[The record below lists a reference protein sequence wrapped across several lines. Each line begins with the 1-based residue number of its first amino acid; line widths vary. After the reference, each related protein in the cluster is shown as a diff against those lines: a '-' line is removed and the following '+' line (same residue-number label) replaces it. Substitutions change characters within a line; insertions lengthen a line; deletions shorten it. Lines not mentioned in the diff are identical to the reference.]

1 MLTSFF
7 GKSNPINY
15 LILAVLVFAGYFVS
29 IFKLE
34 KIELDWS
41 SWLEYIGFAIATVF
55 LMLLLDFI
63 IRKNH
68 LTKNN
73 TFGIL
78 LFSCFLLALPVIFL
92 SHHILVA
99 TLFLLLAL
107 RRILSIR
114 SEKHIE
120 KKILDASIWITFASF
135 FYFWSLFFFL
145 LLYFAMLRRRDTKFK
160 ELLIPIVGF
169 AVMFILAI
177 CYYLLVSDSFAW
189 LTEWRLATSF
199 DFSAYNQISIL
210 LPITVIIAL
219 LIWSGI
225 ARFSSLASLKK
236 KDRPNV
242 IIILFS
248 AVVFLIIALASPEK
262 TGAEAV
268 FIFGPLVI
276 IITNYIE
283 IKKEFW
289 FKEVLLWLVVLLPI
303 IVFFL

>member
-15 LILAVLVFAGYFVS
+15 LILAVLVFVGYFAS

-34 KIELDWS
+34 KTDLEWS
-41 SWLEYIGFAIATVF
+41 SWLENIGFAITTVF

-78 LFSCFLLALPVIFL
+78 LFSCFLLAFPAILL
-92 SHHILVA
+92 SQDLLAA
-99 TLFLLLAL
+99 TLFLFLAL
-107 RRILSIR
+107 RRILSFR
-114 SEKHIE
+114 SEKNIE

-135 FYFWSLFFFL
+135 FYFWSLLFFL
-145 LLYFAMLRRRDTKFK
+145 VLYFAMFRRRDINYKQ
-160 ELLIPIVGF
+160 LLIPTVGF

-199 DFSAYNQISIL
+199 DFSAYNQINVL

-225 ARFSSLASLKK
+225 ARFANLASLQK
-236 KDRPNV
+236 KDRPNAIV
-242 IIILFS
+242 ILVS
-248 AVVFLIIALASPEK
+248 AVVSFIVALASPEK
-262 TGAEAV
+262 TGAEAL

-303 IVFFL
+303 IVFIL